1 MVLLNLAVAL
11 LAVNILVLVGV
22 DRTENYNGCI
32 AVAALLLY
40 FLLASFCWM
49 LVEGVVQY
57 LKFVKVFDTYTPRF
71 MLKASLPAWGEL
83 NICQVAFST
92 V

>member
-11 LAVNILVLVGV
+11 LAVDILVLVGV
-22 DRTENYNGCI
+22 DRIENENGCI

-40 FLLASFCWM
+40 FLLASFSWM

-71 MLKASLPAWGEL
+71 MLKAALPAWGG
-83 NICQVAFST
+83 
-92 V
+92 